1 MQGTVTISLSDLD
14 RLRKLEEESKKA
26 VEVIRDIQEAVSEIV
41 TLTGKPSDIAD
52 RYNNRMLST
61 MLRYKEGR
69 WQLERRK

>member
-61 MLRYKEGR
+61 ALRFKEGR